1 MSSSDRDD
9 SPGSTDPEL
18 SPSGPAQAPSGT
30 EQALA
35 AVGRFLVGAGRFV
48 GRQTAAAYRA
58 IDPDVRRHVAQL
70 PLLTYSLIGSRRTP
84 VEPLPPD
91 GHPPLV
97 FVHGLGGSRG
107 DFLLLSKY
115 LWLHGRRRSYRVQ
128 LEAGLPLPRLGEGL
142 AELVREICAVT
153 GAPQVELIAHSL
165 GGLVVRL
172 ALADHDLA
180 GLVKTVITLGSP
192 HAGTYSARY
201 ADTAITRELRPDSP
215 IIQRLA
221 QSPWPAEV
229 HGVSFWSQSDVFVL
243 PPESAALEGTD
254 QIEVTPFT
262 HYSYLIDPRSWTLV
276 RRELELHTPT
286 APPARS

>member
-1 MSSSDRDD
+1 MKSSE
-9 SPGSTDPEL
+9 PAEPEL
-18 SPSGPAQAPSGT
+18 PQAAEPQAPSGA

-35 AVGRFLVGAGRFV
+35 TVGRWLVGATRYL

-84 VEPLPPD
+84 VQELPAD
-91 GHPPLV
+91 GYPPLV

-128 LEAGLPLPRLGEGL
+128 LDGGEPLDRLAEGL
-142 AELVREICAVT
+142 VKLVDEVREVT
-153 GAPQVELIAHSL
+153 GEPQVELIAHSL
-165 GGLVVRL
+165 GGLVVRV
-172 ALADHDLA
+172 ALADFDLA
-180 GLVKTVITLGSP
+180 PAVKTVITLGSP
-192 HAGTYSARY
+192 HHGTYSARY
-201 ADTAITRELRPDSP
+201 ADTAVTRELRPDSP
-215 IIQRLA
+215 LIQRLA
-221 QSPWPAEV
+221 QRPWPT
-229 HGVSFWSQSDVFVL
+229 GVQGVTFWSKSDVFVL

-262 HYSYLIDPRSWTLV
+262 HYSYLIDPRSWSLV
-276 RRELELHTPT
+276 RRELELATPES
-286 APPARS
+286 AARD